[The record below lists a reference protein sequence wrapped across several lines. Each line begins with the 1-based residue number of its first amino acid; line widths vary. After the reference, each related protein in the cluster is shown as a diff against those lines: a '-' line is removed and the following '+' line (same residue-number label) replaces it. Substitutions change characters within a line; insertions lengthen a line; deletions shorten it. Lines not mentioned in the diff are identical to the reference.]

1 MDITLGMLLDP
12 LQDCTWNIQREEQLE
27 QICRGVELLPRDGGE
42 LKEDVVYLTD
52 SYRSETVYEVYQAC
66 PFREKLC
73 LLYICAPGEEPVS
86 VCSVSIETPR
96 ELSVILNQ
104 LVGKFFQYMNWERD
118 LDTCIL
124 KNASM
129 EQLLDTAAS
138 MIGDPIQIYDPSLKL
153 IASSSMESDDMLY
166 QEIRENHGLNRKT
179 AEYLS
184 EINFFPPDDVHPSPI
199 LLYED
204 SPISPYV
211 QLFYRVD
218 VAGRIKAIVY
228 VVFSGKAYS
237 PIAVRLMHLLVEK
250 VGIAVEQNDIL
261 DSYNSLSYSY
271 LIQDLLSEKKI
282 SPEEIESR
290 AAMVSLPY
298 QASFYVLSFPTAGYQ
313 ASPPLEFFL
322 WECESILPNVRTLCT
337 DETVIILLYFSE
349 DGEAA
354 EKQFRNY
361 LGQLEPLMKKHGL
374 TAGHSRRFTQL
385 SDLKVYFEQACQA
398 RFLGERMLDSGFVRE
413 FDLKLP
419 HPKSC
424 FFDYDEYTL
433 VHMVASFCER
443 VPYRSFC
450 RPELLELVEFARMVK
465 TNHVAV
471 LFAYLIC
478 SCRLTDTADYL
489 HMHRNNIV
497 YHIRRIEEMM
507 NLSLK
512 ELAVRN
518 ELLASYMA
526 LCLSE

>member
-52 SYRSETVYEVYQAC
+52 SYRTETVYEVYQAC

-73 LLYICAPGEEPVS
+73 LLYICALGEEPVS

-104 LVGKFFQYMNWERD
+104 MVGKFFQYMNWERD

-124 KNASM
+124 KNAPM
-129 EQLLDTAAS
+129 EQLLDTAVS
-138 MIGDPIQIYDPSLKL
+138 MIGSPIQLYDPSLKL
-153 IASSSMESDDMLY
+153 IASSSMDSDDMLY

-184 EINFFPPDDVHPSPI
+184 EINFFPPDDVDPSPI

-261 DSYNSLSYSY
+261 DS
-271 LIQDLLSEKKI
+271 
-282 SPEEIESR
+282 
-290 AAMVSLPY
+290 
-298 QASFYVLSFPTAGYQ
+298 
-313 ASPPLEFFL
+313 
-322 WECESILPNVRTLCT
+322 
-337 DETVIILLYFSE
+337 
-349 DGEAA
+349 
-354 EKQFRNY
+354 
-361 LGQLEPLMKKHGL
+361 
-374 TAGHSRRFTQL
+374 
-385 SDLKVYFEQACQA
+385 
-398 RFLGERMLDSGFVRE
+398 GFVRK

-433 VHMVASFCER
+433 VHMATIL
-443 VPYRSFC
+443 P
-450 RPELLELVEFARMVK
+450 P
-465 TNHVAV
+465 
-471 LFAYLIC
+471 
-478 SCRLTDTADYL
+478 DTA
-489 HMHRNNIV
+489 
-497 YHIRRIEEMM
+497 
-507 NLSLK
+507 SP
-512 ELAVRN
+512 
-518 ELLASYMA
+518 
-526 LCLSE
+526 